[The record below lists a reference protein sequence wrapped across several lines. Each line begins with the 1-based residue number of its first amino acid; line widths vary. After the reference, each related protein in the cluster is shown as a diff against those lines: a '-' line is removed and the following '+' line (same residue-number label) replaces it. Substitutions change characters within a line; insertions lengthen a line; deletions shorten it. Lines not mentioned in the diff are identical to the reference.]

1 MAGAFEKQ
9 TGEKVIVT
17 AGPTNK
23 WIEQAKQDADVIYSG
38 SEHMMTDF
46 VTAMNGD
53 IQESSITPLYLRP
66 LSMLV
71 RPGNPKKI
79 KRVKDL
85 TKPGV
90 KILVV
95 QGAGQTGAWE
105 DMAGRKGDL
114 NTVKKIRSNIVGYAA
129 NSAIARDTWTNDKDI
144 DVWLIWNI
152 WQVSNPTL
160 AQAVAIES
168 DYAIYRDTG
177 VAFTKQG
184 SANPTAQQFVDFL
197 QSAKGAAI
205 FKKWGWSK

>member
-1 MAGAFEKQ
+1 M
-9 TGEKVIVT
+9 
-17 AGPTNK
+17 
-23 WIEQAKQDADVIYSG
+23 
-38 SEHMMTDF
+38 
-46 VTAMNGD
+46 
-53 IQESSITPLYLRP
+53 
-66 LSMLV
+66 
-71 RPGNPKKI
+71 
-79 KRVKDL
+79 
-85 TKPGV
+85 
-90 KILVV
+90 V

>member
-71 RPGNPKKI
+71 RPGNPK
-79 KRVKDL
+79 R
-85 TKPGV
+85 
-90 KILVV
+90 
-95 QGAGQTGAWE
+95 
-105 DMAGRKGDL
+105 L
-114 NTVKKIRSNIVGYAA
+114 NALKT
-129 NSAIARDTWTNDKDI
+129 
-144 DVWLIWNI
+144 
-152 WQVSNPTL
+152 
-160 AQAVAIES
+160 
-168 DYAIYRDTG
+168 
-177 VAFTKQG
+177 
-184 SANPTAQQFVDFL
+184 
-197 QSAKGAAI
+197 
-205 FKKWGWSK
+205 